1 MSGLR
6 IFKNY
11 PGLSTLLAFEV
22 FLFLV
27 VSYQVQVDNR
37 LSLLEKM
44 GLIVFGPIQELN
56 HRAVGSVNRV
66 FESRKDRQ
74 TLLQENQR
82 LQAMAEGNAQL
93 KSRLTELELQNER
106 LRELLALPVESGW
119 RQVHAEVI
127 GSTQHRGDHMITIN
141 KGANQ
146 GIRRDLGV
154 YGVDGVVG
162 VVWEVTGGY
171 AKVMTINN
179 PSAVLASL
187 IQSSRYQES
196 FVAGMGG
203 SKARLANF
211 PNFETIRPMDLVL
224 TSGLDGIF
232 PKGLHIGRVL
242 SGKPS
247 DHMFQEVEIE
257 LATDFARLEEVIVLL
272 PEPRE
277 GSP

>member
-1 MSGLR
+1 MAGLR

-11 PGLSTLLAFEV
+11 PGLGTLLAFEV

-56 HRAVGSVNRV
+56 HRAVGSVSRL

-82 LQAMAEGNAQL
+82 LADSLVGSAQI
-93 KSRLTELELQNER
+93 KSLLVELELQNER
-106 LRELLALPVESGW
+106 LRELLKLPRDDVW
-119 RQVHAEVI
+119 QHVYAEVI
-127 GSTQHRGDHMITIN
+127 GRTQLRGDYMITIN
-141 KGANQ
+141 KGTDH
-146 GIRRDLGV
+146 GIHRELGV
-154 YGVDGVVG
+154 CGVDGVVG
-162 VVWEVTGGY
+162 VVWEVSGSY
-171 AKVMTINN
+171 AKVMTVNN
-179 PSAVLASL
+179 PTAVVASL

-196 FVAGMGG
+196 FVAGLGG
-203 SKARLANF
+203 SKARLENF
-211 PNFETIRPMDLVL
+211 PNFETIQPMDLVL

-242 SGKPS
+242 RGKPS
-247 DHMFQEVEIE
+247 THMFQEVEIQ
-257 LATDFARLEEVIVLL
+257 LATDFTRLEEVLVLI
-272 PEPRE
+272 PQTGEE
-277 GSP
+277 SP